1 LCRYSQAVVIV
12 YDDTVF
18 PDGPGLDTVVEA
30 LFHDKTAPEGL
41 VALHQ
46 TFV

>member
-1 LCRYSQAVVIV
+1 MVIV
-12 YDDTVF
+12 YNDQVF
-18 PDGPGLDTVVEA
+18 PEGPPVDPVVEA
-30 LFHDKTAPEGL
+30 LFHDKKAPEGL